1 MINVDL
7 ITKSMTDGSRILIEN
22 GQPRNGYKIPDIN
35 VTFDMLDKLYSI
47 YKTSVPDGI
56 HYKYN
61 YFKVNTDKDF
71 DVFAL
76 AAGAIRKDAKE
87 KLETTLLFGI
97 LNGSLKWPNAAHW
110 FWQSAKDKDFI
121 ILKEWMSQPKSV

>member
-22 GQPRNGYKIPDIN
+22 GQPRHGYKIPDIN
-35 VTFDMLDKLYSI
+35 VTFDMLDELYSI

-61 YFKVNTDKDF
+61 YFKVNADKDF

-76 AAGAIRKDAKE
+76 AAGATRKDAKE

-97 LNGSLKWPNAAHW
+97 LNGSLKWPNDAHW